1 MSSYG
6 DLTEGE
12 QAHWNE
18 YTNLRQ
24 ISDWPGFDD
33 AQDDRRAYARAWLQD
48 RRAQLWHDLNDEPI
62 DEEANAANKRAQ
74 RYDFLKDENLN
85 TGAPKHEVRLPC
97 SGLATDT
104 EKVYIEERE
113 VYLAFG
119 STTDAQKAR
128 KQANVDWL
136 VERRKS
142 LWHLMEDE
150 PEGNEANDREN
161 RYDNLCIATHH
172 GEAYEDWAAT
182 HNKWGEPEGGSS
194 GTGRQAAMDHLDRRV
209 GYTESP
215 PDSNQDNRSDG
226 IKTSQVH
233 CGDGATYLIGQPWCG
248 CWCYYAA
255 ESGEVKGINP
265 NLASVAYIED
275 AAKQGLACFRGWTTD
290 RSKVQRGDFA
300 VISGYG
306 VHVETVRGFDGSTT
320 LTYGGNTSSGSS
332 GSQSNGGGAY
342 ERARSSGEVRGYALV
357 DYPG

>member
-226 IKTSQVH
+226 IKTSDRSALVRVLVLLRRRVGRGQGHQPESGLGRVH
-233 CGDGATYLIGQPWCG
+233 RGRRQAGASLFSGMDDGSVEGAARGFRRDQRLRRARRDGARVRRLDDPDLRREHEQRL
-248 CWCYYAA
+248 
-255 ESGEVKGINP
+255 VR
-265 NLASVAYIED
+265 LAI
-275 AAKQGLACFRGWTTD
+275 QWRRRL
-290 RSKVQRGDFA
+290 
-300 VISGYG
+300 
-306 VHVETVRGFDGSTT
+306 
-320 LTYGGNTSSGSS
+320 
-332 GSQSNGGGAY
+332 
-342 ERARSSGEVRGYALV
+342 RARA
-357 DYPG
+357 